1 MHVNV
6 LKAEAHPYLNL
17 VSLEDDAE
25 MILSLIVKLTL
36 QVIVTLFGVFGNLM
50 VVFVFGKFVK
60 KKTSADFYL
69 QNLAIADLGM
79 LLFVF
84 PLLVIRM
91 ELPTRWPF
99 GRFSCLYLSSLPE
112 AFYGASVWS
121 ITVIA
126 IERYRKI
133 VFLRK
138 PKEKISKTPLKRAR
152 IIAFFMW
159 MMSLLVFSLPLNF
172 VVKYRE
178 LPTGG
183 KWCGPTWPSLLLLQ
197 VYVVILTLLSYVLP
211 LAIISWT
218 YLAISRKLKQSS
230 SFLRNF
236 KRNQETSSQTKLE
249 ALRLRQNKRAKRIL
263 TPIVVVFGVT
273 MLPMTIIRLIF
284 ISWPALTL
292 QKYYGNLMFTVTF
305 FIILNSSV
313 NPVIYSIVSSQFR
326 RCMKNVLLRALRK
339 TRSGYFS
346 NIFQRLS
353 TFSRRSRDHQDI
365 QVSPSINSRKFNFDV
380 NETNL

>member
-1 MHVNV
+1 
-6 LKAEAHPYLNL
+6 
-17 VSLEDDAE
+17 

-112 AFYGASVWS
+112 AFYGASVWC

-292 QKYYGNLMFTVTF
+292 QKYYENLMFTVTF

-346 NIFQRLS
+346 NIFQGSS

>member
-25 MILSLIVKLTL
+25 MILSLIVKITL

-112 AFYGASVWS
+112 AFYGASVWC

-138 PKEKISKTPLKRAR
+138 PKEKNQQDALKKSQNHC
-152 IIAFFMW
+152 FFHVDDVIV
-159 MMSLLVFSLPLNF
+159 SVFS
-172 VVKYRE
+172 
-178 LPTGG
+178 T
-183 KWCGPTWPSLLLLQ
+183 
-197 VYVVILTLLSYVLP
+197 
-211 LAIISWT
+211 
-218 YLAISRKLKQSS
+218 
-230 SFLRNF
+230 F
-236 KRNQETSSQTKLE
+236 K
-249 ALRLRQNKRAKRIL
+249 
-263 TPIVVVFGVT
+263 
-273 MLPMTIIRLIF
+273 
-284 ISWPALTL
+284 
-292 QKYYGNLMFTVTF
+292 
-305 FIILNSSV
+305 
-313 NPVIYSIVSSQFR
+313 FR
-326 RCMKNVLLRALRK
+326 
-339 TRSGYFS
+339 S
-346 NIFQRLS
+346 
-353 TFSRRSRDHQDI
+353 
-365 QVSPSINSRKFNFDV
+365 
-380 NETNL
+380 